1 MVIDVDNRL
10 QGSIIIPVLN
20 EAAQIAARL
29 QDLRVQMGSGWQI
42 IVVDGGSTDDTVQQ
56 ARAGCDQ
63 LVQSARGR
71 STQMNAGAAVAAG
84 ELLVFLHADTRLP
97 VDVAEQMQVFL
108 QSGRQWGRFD
118 VQLDGDHPLF
128 RVIAFMMNVR
138 SRLTGIATGD
148 QVFFMRR
155 EFFQQLGG
163 FAPIPLMEDVE
174 FSRRACRIS
183 RPWCSRA
190 QVTTS
195 ARKWQQNGILRTV
208 VLMWWIRLAYFVGV
222 PPSVLHRWYYSSP

>member
-1 MVIDVDNRL
+1 MNTGV

-20 EAAQIAARL
+20 EAAQIAMRL
-29 QDLRVQMGSGWQI
+29 QDLRVQLGSGWQI

-84 ELLVFLHADTRLP
+84 ELLMFLHADTRLP
-97 VDVAEQMQVFL
+97 VDFDVQMQMFL

-128 RVIAFMMNVR
+128 RVIAFMMNLR

-155 EFFQQLGG
+155 EFFQQLDG